1 MVIRQLTWKGYI
13 ESRIDDAIQK
23 YKNMELTIREA
34 AKLAGVNP
42 RDFSWLLYNLFCSLH
57 SPHILIP
64 KYNHVYH
71 RNIFGKYKIIQEIQ
85 DSI

>member
-1 MVIRQLTWKGYI
+1 MMRVTVTLPEEIVEYAKKKANEISGSKSMVIRQLTWKGYI

-42 RDFSWLLYNLFCSLH
+42 RDFYDLLETKGVKF
-57 SPHILIP
+57 
-64 KYNHVYH
+64 
-71 RNIFGKYKIIQEIQ
+71 
-85 DSI
+85 

>member
-1 MVIRQLTWKGYI
+1 MMKVTVTLPEEIVEYAKKKANEISGSKSMVIRQLTWKGYI

-42 RDFSWLLYNLFCSLH
+42 RDFYD
-57 SPHILIP
+57 ILET
-64 KYNHVYH
+64 KGVL
-71 RNIFGKYKIIQEIQ
+71 RL
-85 DSI
+85 